1 MRAAIY
7 LRQSLDRDLNKVSI
21 DYQRQ
26 SLLKLCA
33 DKGWRDPVEYMDRN
47 VSATKGRREA
57 YEDLCDDIRNGAVGR
72 VAVWDMDRLHRQPR
86 ELEDFIELAEAH
98 QVELANVGGEVDLS
112 TPSGRMFARVKGTVA
127 KYEVEQKGAR
137 QKAANRERAK
147 NGKPWV
153 GRPFGYTHRVD
164 REKAITKAK
173 AKVAAEGREWTEA
186 DEAAAWNPATDAVAN
201 QLVPAE
207 AHEIRQACSALLD
220 GTSLWAIAKDWNAR
234 GIKTVKGSTWTGGTV
249 KQVLTRPRNAG
260 LQVYQGEIIEG
271 VETAWP
277 AIVTRDTWEAV
288 CAYLSNPDRHT
299 GKKRARVHLLSGIAV
314 CGLCQRK
321 MGTTARKTKRGEKR
335 ITYTCKNTGCMRV
348 VRDKN
353 KTDAL
358 VVTAVTTLLARP
370 DASVIFARPTVDT
383 KALSVQAEE
392 YRVLITSAERDYDE
406 GLIDGKRL
414 KGRLEAIQ
422 PKLEAVE
429 AQLLGANATRK
440 LDGLLGQPDAEKRF
454 LALDLDRQRAVINAV
469 AVVTIKP
476 ASKPGGRFDPTEI
489 DVQFGPQDE

>member
-1 MRAAIY
+1 MKTAIY
-7 LRQSLDRDLNKVSI
+7 LRNSLDRDLNKVSI
-21 DYQRQ
+21 DYQREQ
-26 SLLKLCA
+26 LLKLCA
-33 DKGWRDPVEYMDRN
+33 NKGWDNPVEYLDRN
-47 VSATKGRREA
+47 VPASARRTA
-57 YEDLCDDIRNGAVGR
+57 NGKRRAAKRPAFDDLCEDIRNGAVGK
-72 VAVWDMDRLHRQPR
+72 VAVWHEDRLVREPR
-86 ELEDFIELAEAH
+86 ELEDFIDLAEEYN
-98 QVELANVGGEVDLS
+98 VELANVEGKVDLS
-112 TPSGRMFARVKGTVA
+112 TPGGRMFVRMKGTVA
-127 KYEVEQKGAR
+127 KYEVEQKGLR
-137 QKAANRERAK
+137 QKAANEERAK
-147 NGKPWV
+147 RGRSWV
-153 GRPFGYTHRVD
+153 SRRTFGYD
-164 REKAITKAK
+164 GDDI
-173 AKVAAEGREWTEA
+173 VAAE
-186 DEAAAWNPATDAVAN
+186 
-201 QLVPAE
+201 AE
-207 AHEIRQACSALLD
+207 EIREACSALLD

-234 GIKTVKGSTWTGGTV
+234 GIRTVKGSTWTGGTV

-277 AIVTRDTWEAV
+277 AIVTRDTWESV

-358 VVTAVTTLLARP
+358 VIDAVTTLL
-370 DASVIFARPTVDT
+370 ARPTVDT

-392 YRVLITSAERDYDE
+392 YRVLITAAERDYDE

-440 LDGLLGQPDAEKRF
+440 LDGLLGQPDAERRF
-454 LALDLDRQRAVINAV
+454 LSLDLDRQRAVINAV